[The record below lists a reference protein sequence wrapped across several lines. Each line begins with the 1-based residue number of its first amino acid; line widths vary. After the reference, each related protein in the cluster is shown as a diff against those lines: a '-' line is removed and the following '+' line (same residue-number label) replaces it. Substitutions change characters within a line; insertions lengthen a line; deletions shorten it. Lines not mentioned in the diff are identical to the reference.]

1 MQAAGKRR
9 EGLGRK
15 TRMKVEVEEACP

>member
-1 MQAAGKRR
+1 MQAVGKRR

>member
-1 MQAAGKRR
+1 MQAVGNRR

-15 TRMKVEVEEACP
+15 TRMKVEVEKACP